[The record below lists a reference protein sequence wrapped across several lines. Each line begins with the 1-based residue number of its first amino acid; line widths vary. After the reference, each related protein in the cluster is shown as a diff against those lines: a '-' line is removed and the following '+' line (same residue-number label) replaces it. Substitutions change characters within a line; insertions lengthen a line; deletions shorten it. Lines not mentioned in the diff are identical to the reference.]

1 MKNYLY
7 FLIILFITNSCV
19 KNNPK
24 PSWIEILPWT
34 LVENSSLGTEKELTH
49 NFSDAY
55 VIIDEEIVGF
65 FELPVKFPILKEGKH
80 QIKIYPA
87 IQNNGIKAH
96 GKKIYPFCAT
106 FTSEIELIKE
116 KTVTLDPS
124 TNYINGTKFWIED
137 FEDATLKIS
146 NEAVSTVNLMRG
158 SDPEILKYGN
168 AYGHVHLS
176 SAESYWY
183 GITSSGLNLPKNGT
197 EVYLEVDYRSTNSL
211 LTGVLAYNSNGFTD
225 NPNIQINGQDK
236 ENIKWKKIYIELREI
251 VSYSLTST
259 VFEQYFKALLDEGKT
274 EGDIYIDNVKIV
286 YF

>member
-1 MKNYLY
+1 MKHYIY
-7 FLIILFITNSCV
+7 FIIVIFITNSCV

-34 LVENSSLGTEKELTH
+34 LVENSNLGTEKELTH

-55 VIIDEEIVGF
+55 IIIDQEIVGF
-65 FELPVKFPILKEGKH
+65 FELPVKLPLLKEGKH
-80 QIKIYPA
+80 KIKIYPA
-87 IQNNGIKAH
+87 ITNNGIKAH
-96 GKKIYPFCAT
+96 GKKIYPFCSIHEAD
-106 FTSEIELIKE
+106 IELIKE
-116 KTVTLDPS
+116 KTISLNPVTK
-124 TNYINGTKFWIED
+124 YIEGTKFWIED

-146 NEAVSTVNLMRG
+146 NESISNVNLVRG
-158 SDPEILKYGN
+158 SDPEILAYGN

-176 SAESYWY
+176 SPDSFWY
-183 GITSSGLNLPKNGT
+183 GITNSGLSLPKNGT

-211 LTGVLAYNSNGFTD
+211 LTGVLAYNTNGFTD
-225 NPNIQINGQDK
+225 NPNIQINGQAI

-259 VFEQYFKALLDEGKT
+259 TFEQYFKALLDTGKS